1 MNLSGPGTSNSIPAH
16 PQEGDLRMI
25 RTHASRRQSAPLPW
39 IAPVLLTAVF
49 LATGLA
55 GPVRGADSAE
65 KILARCA
72 KAMGGEKALKKI
84 SSWQAQGTVT
94 RGDDSRAGSFGAAA
108 RAPGQFWREIRIG
121 SDVHAEAFNGKS
133 GWRTDPGAGLRTL
146 TGDPGRDF
154 QAEARFRC
162 VGWLQWKKD
171 KCRLASAG
179 AAAWNGKPAR
189 KVLLT
194 TRRDVRI
201 ALYFDPGSGLLLGEE
216 FPAGNGLRR
225 YEYSDYRPV
234 QNLRLPFA
242 VTVTDGRDTFRIAL
256 EAIRIN
262 ALPAAGRFD
271 FPVPEGRALPDI
283 PALLQE
289 VAGNQERLE
298 KLLDHYAYTESH
310 AIREFDKG
318 GTMREKPDDTY
329 EITFVRGRQVRRLV
343 AREGQALS
351 ASDQAK
357 EDRKLEKQVLQIEK
371 EAAATRKGPDG
382 KPAGRQ
388 RSVSIGAGLKTSRMS
403 NPRWEQFA
411 GRELVVF
418 DFEPNLAYKPK
429 DSAEKL
435 MQKVAGTLW
444 VDAADRQ
451 VVRFEAKLLES
462 YKVGGGLLGS
472 VKPGATIIA
481 EQTRINNEIWL
492 PSQIEVQLDARAL
505 FVGVSLNRIVRYSKY
520 QRFGVESEE
529 KINLPKE

>member
-1 MNLSGPGTSNSIPAH
+1 
-16 PQEGDLRMI
+16 MI
-25 RTHASRRQSAPLPW
+25 RTHASRRHMAPLPR
-39 IAPVLLTAVF
+39 IAPILLATVF

-84 SSWQAQGTVT
+84 SSWQAQGTVV
-94 RGDDSRAGSFGAAA
+94 RSGDGRPGSFGAAA

-121 SDVHAEAFNGKS
+121 TDVHAEAFNGKS

-162 VGWLQWKKD
+162 ARWLDWKKD
-171 KCRLASAG
+171 KCRLTSAG
-179 AAAWNGKPAR
+179 AATWNAKSAQ

-216 FPAGNGLRR
+216 FPAGNSLRR

-234 QNLRLPFA
+234 QNLRLPFS
-242 VTVTDGRDTFRIAL
+242 VTATDGRDTFRIAL
-256 EAIRIN
+256 ETIRLN
-262 ALPAAGRFD
+262 APPAAGRFD
-271 FPVPEGRALPDI
+271 FPAPEGRALPDI

-289 VAGNQERLE
+289 VSGNQEQLE
-298 KLLDHYAYTESH
+298 KLLDRYAYTESH
-310 AIREFDKG
+310 AIREFDKT
-318 GTMREKPDDTY
+318 GTMREKPDEAY

-343 AREGQALS
+343 AREGKPLS

-357 EDRKLEKQVLQIEK
+357 EDRKLEKQVREIET
-371 EAAATRKGPDG
+371 EAAAAQKGQNS

-388 RSVSIGAGLKTSRMS
+388 RSLSIGAGLKTSRMI
-403 NPRWEQFA
+403 NPRWEQYE

-429 DSAEKL
+429 DTSEKL

-462 YKVGGGLLGS
+462 YKVGGGLLAS
-472 VKPGATIIA
+472 VKPGATFVV
-481 EQTRINNEIWL
+481 EQTRVNNEIWL

-505 FVGVSLNRIVRYSKY
+505 FVGVSLNRIIRYSKY